1 VTVKTH
7 VDHTLRERLARRDQD
22 EFHGTTVDHRRELV
36 LHRML
41 TPLRHD
47 VARLGLEDLHGQV
60 YLEPHPKEL
69 TLLDH
74 AWRRKA
80 DSARTSRRPNCVV
93 SALREYRGQ
102 RRSRAGLESRLTHG
116 GS

>member
-22 EFHGTTVDHRRELV
+22 ELHGTIANHRRELV

-47 VARLGLEDLHGQV
+47 VARLGLEDLRDQV

-69 TLLDH
+69 MLLDH
-74 AWRRKA
+74 VWRRNA
-80 DSARTSRRPNCVV
+80 DSARTWHRPNGVV
-93 SALREYRGQ
+93 SAIREYHGQ
-102 RRSRAGLESRLTHG
+102 RRSRARPESTLTHG

>member
-22 EFHGTTVDHRRELV
+22 ELHGTIANHRRELV
-36 LHRML
+36 LHRTL
-41 TPLRHD
+41 TPLCHD
-47 VARLGLEDLHGQV
+47 VALGLENLRGQV

-69 TLLDH
+69 MLLDH
-74 AWRRKA
+74 VWRRNA
-80 DSARTSRRPNCVV
+80 DSARTWCRPNGVV
-93 SALREYRGQ
+93 SATGEHHGR
-102 RRSRAGLESRLTHG
+102 RRSRAGSESRLTHG

>member
-22 EFHGTTVDHRRELV
+22 ELHGTIANHRRELV
-36 LHRML
+36 LHRTL

-47 VARLGLEDLHGQV
+47 VARLGLEDLRGQV
-60 YLEPHPKEL
+60 YLEPHPKERM
-69 TLLDH
+69 LLDH
-74 AWRRKA
+74 VWRRNA
-80 DSARTSRRPNCVV
+80 DSARTWRRPNGVA
-93 SALREYRGQ
+93 SAIREYHGQ
-102 RRSRAGLESRLTHG
+102 RRSRAGPEPRLTHG